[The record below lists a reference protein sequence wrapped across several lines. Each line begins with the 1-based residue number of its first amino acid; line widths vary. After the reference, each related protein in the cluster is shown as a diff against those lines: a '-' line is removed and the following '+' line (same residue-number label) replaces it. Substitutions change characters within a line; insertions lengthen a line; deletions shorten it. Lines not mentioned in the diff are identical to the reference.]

1 MIGTILHD
9 RWHIL
14 SVLGHGAMGEVF
26 LADNVKLGRKEAVKI
41 LMPLLAAD
49 PLFVRR
55 FRREA
60 RAVNRLRHP
69 NIVALY
75 DFGQLLDERFFLS
88 MEYAQGEGLHL
99 HRKRATRF
107 TIPRALH
114 VLDQL
119 VRAVHHAHSRGVV
132 HRDLKPENLILVGN
146 DEDLKVL
153 DFGIAKIVAP
163 DHQESVALSSD
174 RQLWGTPAY
183 MSPERASGVGD
194 DPRSDLYSIGCI
206 GYELVAGGPPFRGNP
221 AEILYA
227 HTTQDPVPPSMHRGE
242 PIPSELEAVILRCL
256 EKDPARRYQSAA
268 ELYAALRQVP
278 GYPAAKAT
286 PRRRFASLSAAE
298 TVDQPQTA
306 PYANLRGTLR
316 RLAEALLDK
325 GVNDPRLVG
334 GVAILRDHEQI
345 VARLE
350 AVQDAL
356 EHESDAL
363 RETILDREASLR
375 FALGE
380 LALVGT
386 GPDAPS
392 DVQDL
397 ARDLELR
404 LDAVAEEATRLQDFE
419 QNIEAIAQTRAE
431 RLTKLQSCYDA
442 LGQVVNELL
451 PAHLDDETVH
461 TLAANLAL
469 ARSTSKGRRS

>member
-1 MIGTILHD
+1 MIGTIVHD
-9 RWHIL
+9 RWRIL

-41 LMPLLAAD
+41 LMPLLASD
-49 PLFVRR
+49 PMFVRR

-69 NIVALY
+69 NIVSLY
-75 DFGQLLDERFFLS
+75 DFGQLPDDRFFLS
-88 MEYAQGEGLHL
+88 MEYAQGDGLHL

-132 HRDLKPENLILVGN
+132 HRDLKPDNLVLVGE
-146 DEDLKVL
+146 DELLKVL

-163 DHQESVALSSD
+163 DHQESMALSSE

-206 GYELVAGGPPFRGNP
+206 GYELLAGGAPFRGNP

-227 HTTQDPVPPSMHRGE
+227 HTTQPPDPPSVHRGE
-242 PIPSELEAVILRCL
+242 PIPAQLEAVILRCL
-256 EKDPARRYQSAA
+256 EKDRSRRYQSAA
-268 ELYAALRQVP
+268 ELYAAMRDVP
-278 GYPAAKAT
+278 GYPAAKVT
-286 PRRRFASLSAAE
+286 PRRRFASLSGQDAVEHQQA
-298 TVDQPQTA
+298 T

-316 RLAEALLDK
+316 RLVEALLDR
-325 GVNDPRLVG
+325 GVTDPRLVG

-380 LALVGT
+380 LALVGA
-386 GPDAPS
+386 GPRAPE
-392 DVQDL
+392 VTDL

-404 LDAVAEEATRLQDFE
+404 LDAVAEEAKRLQEYE
-419 QNIEAIAQTRAE
+419 QNIEAIAQTRGE
-431 RLTKLQSCYDA
+431 RLATLQSCYDA
-442 LGQVVNELL
+442 LGQVINELL
-451 PAHLDDETVH
+451 PDHLDDETIH

-469 ARSTSKGRRS
+469 ARNTSKGRRP